1 MYRPDLFRVDDVP
14 QMHALMRARP
24 FAALISNGAAG
35 LYASHLPTVL
45 KDVGTYGAIEFHLAR
60 ANPHW
65 KELAEGKR
73 SADDL
78 SGT

>member
-35 LYASHLPTVL
+35 LYASHLSALTESSSSISREP
-45 KDVGTYGAIEFHLAR
+45 IR
-60 ANPHW
+60 I
-65 KELAEGKR
+65 GKSLPKQTKR
-73 SADDL
+73 
-78 SGT
+78 